1 MNIFRKLAWIY
12 AGLFFVVVASNYV
25 PFLKDEHGRL
35 CGLFT
40 IDPIDD
46 ALHAVSGIWAA
57 IAAWRSTEASKLYF
71 KAFGVIY
78 FGDAIIGLLFGQGYL
93 DGGIFRFG
101 PTELDLLTRIL
112 SNLPHIVI
120 GGGAVHIGYVLIRRL
135 GTGQPNAK
143 TA

>member
-25 PFLKDEHGRL
+25 PFLKDEQGRL

-71 KAFGVIY
+71 KTFGVIY
-78 FGDAIIGLLFGQGYL
+78 FGDAVIGLLFGQGYL
-93 DGGIFRFG
+93 DGGIFLIG
-101 PTELDLLTRIL
+101 PTELDLLTRFL
-112 SNLPHIVI
+112 SNLPHIAI
-120 GGGAVHIGYVLIRRL
+120 GGGAVYIGYVLISRL
-135 GTGQPNAK
+135 SAAQPNAK
-143 TA
+143 AV